1 MLELRFPPQHRIDDR
16 HLAAVR
22 QVIAEV
28 LEIQRGTGNRAA
40 NQVLFDKI
48 GLNIWD
54 ALDEGYCAEALEYHL
69 GLLYA
74 HIGEPEEAAAHMA
87 RSGTFAGAG
96 GYRIF
101 SDHQSVALE
110 LRRQQEAALQRG
122 IPSLTI
128 ASMPRSASASLTQT
142 LATALDIPIMRVSCG
157 RYPNFYLIPRWLDE
171 FSRGGAVLH
180 DHFGALPYNL
190 AALRKSGVR
199 NVFVRVRDPRPA
211 AASAL
216 RRRDRIVGAPH
227 DADFESRMLSTCT
240 ESFIPWLEKWI
251 ISQEEDLRIH
261 FLTQRPHSISNAAR
275 EILSI
280 LSSEYPML
288 EGYLRSGITDVVA
301 NFVTGDDD
309 AWRETISESGQGCLW
324 QSMSQGMKDL
334 LELRR

>member
-1 MLELRFPPQHRIDDR
+1 MDDR

-40 NQVLFDKI
+40 NQILFDKI

-101 SDHQSVALE
+101 SDHQSGALE

-122 IPSLTI
+122 IPSLVI

-157 RYPNFYLIPRWLDE
+157 RYPNSYLIPRWLLNE

-190 AALRKSGVR
+190 AALRESGVCD
-199 NVFVRVRDPRPA
+199 VFVRCPRSVDPPPPQRSEDAIELWAHPTMPTLNRACCAPA
-211 AASAL
+211 
-216 RRRDRIVGAPH
+216 R
-227 DADFESRMLSTCT
+227 
-240 ESFIPWLEKWI
+240 
-251 ISQEEDLRIH
+251 
-261 FLTQRPHSISNAAR
+261 
-275 EILSI
+275 
-280 LSSEYPML
+280 
-288 EGYLRSGITDVVA
+288 
-301 NFVTGDDD
+301 
-309 AWRETISESGQGCLW
+309 
-324 QSMSQGMKDL
+324 
-334 LELRR
+334 